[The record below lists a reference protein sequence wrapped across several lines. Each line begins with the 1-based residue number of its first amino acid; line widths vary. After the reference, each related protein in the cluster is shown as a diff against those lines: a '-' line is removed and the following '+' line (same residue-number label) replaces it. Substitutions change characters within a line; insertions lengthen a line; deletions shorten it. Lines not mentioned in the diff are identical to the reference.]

1 MVDFTSERRRW
12 PRLEN
17 NIPIKISSADFD
29 VVTETKNLS
38 SNGVYCRVDKKLPLM
53 TKLQIHLLL
62 PLKKHNKVLT
72 KRISCQGVVVRS
84 EAASGDH
91 YFNVAIYFT
100 DIQQKDVNY
109 LDDYITSLLR
119 KPKTGASGSQAESS

>member
-17 NIPIKISSADFD
+17 NIPIKISSDDFD

-38 SNGVYCRVDKKLPLM
+38 TNGVYCRVDKKLPLM
-53 TKLQIHLLL
+53 SKLQIHLLL
-62 PLKKHNKVLT
+62 PLKRHNKVMT

-84 EAASGDH
+84 EAMSDH

-109 LDDYITSLLR
+109 LNDYISSLLK
-119 KPKTGASGSQAESS
+119 KPKTSASSSPSQNF